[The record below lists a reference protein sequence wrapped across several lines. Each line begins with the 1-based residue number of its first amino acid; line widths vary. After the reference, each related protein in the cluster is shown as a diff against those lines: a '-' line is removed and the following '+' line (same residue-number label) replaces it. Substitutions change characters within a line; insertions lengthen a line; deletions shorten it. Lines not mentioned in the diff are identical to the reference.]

1 MLGFGGHPLRSI
13 ALFASCVLVVV
24 LSLRLIALNRA
35 NAELRMRAVQPH
47 AGDAVPAF
55 LATTLNGDTLTIG
68 ESAEPAAR
76 QVLFVLTTTCP
87 FCRATL
93 PVWAQLADS
102 LARLGNGHIRVVAIS
117 LDSLGQSRRYAAE
130 HDIRYPVVTLLND
143 KLRRLYR
150 ARWVPQT
157 IVLNSE
163 GVVLFAHVGR
173 IQAGPTLDSVYA
185 VAGP

>member
-13 ALFASCVLVVV
+13 ALLASCALVVV

-35 NAELRMRAVQPH
+35 NAGLRMRAVQPH

-55 LATTLNGDTLTIG
+55 LATTVNGDTLTIG
-68 ESAEPAAR
+68 EGTDPAAR

-93 PVWAQLADS
+93 PVWAVLADS
-102 LARLGNGHIRVVAIS
+102 LARLGKGHIRVVAIS

-130 HDIRYPVVTLLND
+130 HGIRYPVVTLLSE

>member
-1 MLGFGGHPLRSI
+1 M
-13 ALFASCVLVVV
+13 
-24 LSLRLIALNRA
+24 
-35 NAELRMRAVQPH
+35 
-47 AGDAVPAF
+47 
-55 LATTLNGDTLTIG
+55 
-68 ESAEPAAR
+68 
-76 QVLFVLTTTCP
+76 LTTTCP

-93 PVWAQLADS
+93 PVWAVLADS
-102 LARLGNGHIRVVAIS
+102 LARLGKGHIRVVAIS

-130 HDIRYPVVTLLND
+130 HGIRYPVVTLLSE